1 MPQPRIAVVCGGVS
15 EERSVSIGSGKAS
28 AKALSDNFEVD
39 LVELTKEALPE
50 SLDPKRHVV
59 FSTLHGTFG
68 EDGAFQSILDD
79 AGIEYAGCDRAS
91 SALTFDKAKTKEA
104 LAAADVPVADQIV
117 FSKDRIPSPQ
127 AVFDQLGQSVVLKP
141 ICQGSSVGL
150 GFASSRDE
158 LEALFANLE
167 FDLWMIEPLIVGK
180 EVSIGVV
187 EGKAFEIV
195 EIRPKS
201 GKFDYESKYTQGLTD
216 YLAPA
221 PLPGSVEKIV
231 KMLAERAYSACG
243 CRDYARVDFM
253 IDEKGCPFVLEIN
266 ALPGMKGTSL
276 LPMSA
281 GAMGIDFSTLL
292 KKLVAPAIFRFQNR
306 YSIG

>member
-1 MPQPRIAVVCGGVS
+1 MPPPRIAVVCGGIS
-15 EERSVSIGSGKAS
+15 EERLVSIGSGKAS
-28 AKALSDNFEVD
+28 AKALSESFEVD

-50 SLDPKRHVV
+50 SLDPERHVV

-79 AGIEYAGCDRAS
+79 AGIEYAGCDQAS

-104 LAAADVPVADQIV
+104 LAAADVLVADQIV
-117 FSKDRIPSPQ
+117 FSRDRIPSPRT
-127 AVFDQLGQSVVLKP
+127 VFDRLGQSVVLKP

-150 GFASSRDE
+150 GFASNRDE

-167 FDLWMIEPLIVGK
+167 FELWMIEPLIVGK

-187 EGKAFEIV
+187 EGKALEIV

-201 GKFDYESKYTQGLTD
+201 GKFDYESKYTQGLTE

-221 PLPGSVEKIV
+221 PLSESVEKMV
-231 KMLAERAYSACG
+231 KMLSERAYSACG

-253 IDEKGCPFVLEIN
+253 IDQKGRPFVLEIN
-266 ALPGMKGTSL
+266 ALPGMKDTSL

-306 YSIG
+306 YSIR